1 MQLDGSGPVR
11 GRQGPGG
18 ASARGGIDARLMHR
32 QTPGVWRGHEPRCGE
47 GGRNET
53 NKKYKTKNIKKGMR
67 GWQADTVTTVT
78 NVSLELVSCCIFGGA
93 NRQPAIERGRMRT

>member
-1 MQLDGSGPVR
+1 
-11 GRQGPGG
+11 
-18 ASARGGIDARLMHR
+18 
-32 QTPGVWRGHEPRCGE
+32 
-47 GGRNET
+47 
-53 NKKYKTKNIKKGMR
+53 MR